1 MPEDEQEAFDREALE
16 LYRKVSA
23 SLVGQLSSM
32 AIADAPSASSA
43 AMAALYAERDLHL
56 FRLCGRGSEG
66 APTSHETA
74 LDPPARA
81 EPAYTL
87 RNALPAASNS
97 SLHPPDPVQ
106 RFSPRQR
113 QGGRVLG
120 RYERPKPVWAHRS
133 PSKVETASAD
143 AKP

>member
-1 MPEDEQEAFDREALE
+1 M
-16 LYRKVSA
+16 
-23 SLVGQLSSM
+23 
-32 AIADAPSASSA
+32 
-43 AMAALYAERDLHL
+43 
-56 FRLCGRGSEG
+56 GSEMCIRDRHPG
-66 APTSHETA
+66 AIRKAPTGAA

-81 EPAYTL
+81 EPACTL

-97 SLHPPDPVQ
+97 SLCPPDPVQ

-120 RYERPKPVWAHRS
+120 RCERPKPVWAHRS